1 MVIVSAVVTFALI
14 VVALVLPVPYVRL
27 SPGPTFNVIGD
38 HDGAPVITING
49 ATTYPTSGEL
59 DMTTV
64 YERGGPRT
72 GLTFL
77 EAIAAWVNPTDAVV
91 PRELLYPD
99 DVTGEEVKQRQA
111 MLFNTSESNAIA
123 AAMSYL
129 DLPVSEHIVVS
140 VVYGDSPAD
149 GKLEAGDRIVSVN
162 GTAMDSPAQVAEAIR
177 SKPAG
182 SSFDVVVERS
192 ASGDGD
198 APTTEQV
205 AITLT
210 SAKNPEDETKPYIG
224 IGVGTQYD
232 SGFDI
237 TFSLEDIGGPSAGL
251 VFATA
256 LVDKLTPDG
265 LVGDRHV
272 AATGTIEPD
281 GTVGRIGGI
290 RQKLAGAAEAGATY
304 FLMPRDHCSEAAGHI
319 PDGLTVAPV
328 SNLADAISAL
338 QAWNRGESVP
348 GCPADVTAAG
358 VS

>member
-64 YERGGPRT
+64 YERGGPRY
-72 GLTFL
+72 GLTFV
-77 EAIAAWVNPTDAVV
+77 EAIAAWVNPDDAVV

-99 DVTGEEVKQRQA
+99 DMTGEQVQQRQA
-111 MLFNTSESNAIA
+111 RLFDASQSNAIA
-123 AAMSYL
+123 AAMRYL
-129 DLPVSEHIVVS
+129 DRPIIERIVAS
-140 VVYGDSPAD
+140 AVYDDSPAD
-149 GKLEAGDRIVSVN
+149 GILEAGDRIISVD
-162 GTAMDSPAQVAEAIR
+162 GVPMETPTQVAETIR
-177 SKPAG
+177 AKPVG
-182 SSFDVVVERS
+182 TTFTIDVERKTKS
-192 ASGDGD
+192 DDG
-198 APTTEQV
+198 AQSSTTEQV
-205 AITLT
+205 QVT
-210 SAKNPEDETKPYIG
+210 SAENPDDVTKPYIG
-224 IGVGTQYD
+224 VGLGTQYD
-232 SGFDI
+232 SGFDVA
-237 TFSLEDIGGPSAGL
+237 FSLEDIGGPSAGL

-256 LVDKLTPDG
+256 LIDKLTPEG
-265 LVGDRHV
+265 LLGNRHV
-272 AATGTIEPD
+272 AGTGTINPD

-290 RQKLAGAAEAGATY
+290 RQKLAGAAKAGATF
-304 FLMPRDHCSEAAGHI
+304 FLMPRDHCAEAAGHI

-328 SNLADAISAL
+328 GTLGDAVAAL
-338 QAWNRGESVP
+338 EAWKRGESVP